1 MKTRFL
7 LQCCFLLLFQMVF
20 SQSKNELT
28 LLKKDSL
35 LCYHLNKK
43 IEEENNH
50 LLWIKDNNQLKTIAS
65 RNLKTNNSTFKNTF
79 LKYYSIALLN
89 DGAFYNYTDQY
100 QKAINCYK
108 KSFAVAQKIN
118 FDEQCA
124 SNLQNIGTAFDYLG
138 KVDSSL
144 VYFKKA
150 LLFAQKS
157 KNKTTIAYV
166 LTDLG
171 HVYNLKGNTT
181 QAIENNLKALKIFEE
196 VNDIEGIERTYLALG
211 RIFDNQQ
218 EYQKAIVYYQKGLKI
233 ATDNQLD
240 NRQSILL
247 NSLANSNFQLKK
259 YSEAKKFA
267 QKSLTISNKNN
278 FETAKAMSLKHL
290 GEIALKEKNL
300 IQAENYLKQS
310 AELFSKLNVKNNL
323 ARVQINLGLIY
334 LFKKNYA
341 QALIEANKGFQIA
354 KISNYPAEKK
364 DAAELLS
371 KIHQHYADYKTAFD
385 YQTLA
390 KNIGDSIF
398 YDENKNIA
406 LKSEFK
412 FETEKKES
420 QIKALSQQKKIAELE
435 NQRQKSIN
443 LFIIIFLVSF
453 LIISFLLFKRYK
465 TNKENELLKI
475 SLEET
480 EKTLLAEKKA
490 AESELKALKS
500 QMNPHFIFNA
510 LNSIQEQFM
519 YGDKVIANEQ
529 MGNFTYLTRQILAV
543 SGKKKIPLSTEVDIL
558 TKYLE
563 LEKMRFDT
571 DFTYSISI
579 DDSIDDEYTELPPML
594 IQPFVENSIK
604 HGLLHKEGNKT
615 VNIYFSLDATEEFLI
630 CTVEDN
636 GIGRKKS
643 EAIKTKNNH
652 NSFSTTAVAKRLQL
666 INNENNNE
674 GLQYIDLE
682 DENGNAQG
690 TKAILKIA
698 LV

>member
-1 MKTRFL
+1 MKERFL
-7 LQCCFLLLFQMVF
+7 FQCCLLFLFQMVL
-20 SQSKNELT
+20 SQSKNETT
-28 LLKKDSL
+28 LLVKDSL
-35 LCYHLNKK
+35 LCYDLNKK

-65 RNLKTNNSTFKNTF
+65 KNLKSNNYTFQKTF
-79 LKYYSIALLN
+79 YKYYSIALLN
-89 DGAFYNYTDQY
+89 EGAFYNYTDQY

-108 KSFAVAQKIN
+108 KSFLVAKKIN

-144 VYFKKA
+144 IYFKKA
-150 LLFAQKS
+150 LRYANQS

-166 LTDLG
+166 LTDIG

-196 VNDIEGIERTYLALG
+196 VNDIEGVERTYLALG
-211 RIFDNQQ
+211 RIFDNQK

-233 ATDNQLD
+233 ATDNQLE

-247 NSLANSNFQLKK
+247 NSLANSNFQLNK

-267 QKSLTISNKNN
+267 LKSLTISNKNN

-290 GEIALKEKNL
+290 GEIALEETNFN
-300 IQAENYLKQS
+300 QAEDYFKQS
-310 AELFSKLNVKNNL
+310 ADLFSKLNVNNNL
-323 ARVQINLGLIY
+323 ARVQINLGKIY
-334 LFKKNYA
+334 LFKKNYK
-341 QALIEANKGFQIA
+341 QALIDAEKGFKIA

-371 KIHQHYADYKTAFD
+371 AIHQHLTNYKAAFD

-412 FETEKKES
+412 YETEKKES

-443 LFIIIFLVSF
+443 LFIIIFLVS
-453 LIISFLLFKRYK
+453 LVVISFLLFKRYK

-490 AESELKALKS
+490 TESELKALKS

-563 LEKMRFDT
+563 LEKMRFDN
-571 DFTYSISI
+571 DFTYSIAI
-579 DDSIDDEYTELPPML
+579 DDTIDDEFTELPPML

-615 VNIYFSLDATEEFLI
+615 VSINFTLDADEEFLI

-652 NSFSTTAVAKRLQL
+652 NSFSTNSVEQRLKMTSNKSEDNL
-666 INNENNNE
+666 
-674 GLQYIDLE
+674 LKYIDLE
-682 DENGNAQG
+682 DENGNPFG
-690 TKAILKIA
+690 TVAILQIY
-698 LV
+698 L

>member
-1 MKTRFL
+1 
-7 LQCCFLLLFQMVF
+7 MVL
-20 SQSKNELT
+20 SQSKNETT
-28 LLKKDSL
+28 LLVKDSL
-35 LCYHLNKK
+35 LCYDLNKK

-65 RNLKTNNSTFKNTF
+65 KNLKSNNYTFQKTF
-79 LKYYSIALLN
+79 YKYYSIALLN
-89 DGAFYNYTDQY
+89 EGAFYNYTDQY

-108 KSFAVAQKIN
+108 KSFLVAKKIK

-144 VYFKKA
+144 IYFKKA
-150 LLFAQKS
+150 LRYANQS

-166 LTDLG
+166 LTDIG
-171 HVYNLKGNTT
+171 YVYNLKGNTT

-211 RIFDNQQ
+211 RVFDNQK
-218 EYQKAIVYYQKGLKI
+218 EYQKAIVYYQKGFKI
-233 ATDNQLD
+233 ATDNQLE

-247 NSLANSNFQLKK
+247 NSLANSNFQLNK

-267 QKSLTISNKNN
+267 RKSLTISNKNN

-290 GEIALKEKNL
+290 GEIALEETNFN
-300 IQAENYLKQS
+300 QAENYLKQS
-310 AELFSKLNVKNNL
+310 AALFNKLNVKNNL
-323 ARVQINLGLIY
+323 ARVQINLGKIY
-334 LFKKNYA
+334 LLKKNYK
-341 QALIEANKGFQIA
+341 QALIEAEKGFKIA

-371 KIHQHYADYKTAFD
+371 TIHQHFTNYKAAFD

-412 FETEKKES
+412 YETEKKES

-443 LFIIIFLVSF
+443 LFIIIFLVS
-453 LIISFLLFKRYK
+453 LVVISFLLFKRYK

-490 AESELKALKS
+490 TESELKALKS

-563 LEKMRFDT
+563 LEKMRFET
-571 DFTYSISI
+571 DFTYIIQI
-579 DDSIDDEYTELPPML
+579 DNSIDDEYTELPPML

-604 HGLLHKEGNKT
+604 HGLLHKKGEKNVKI
-615 VNIYFSLDATEEFLI
+615 NFNFDQKEEFLI
-630 CTVEDN
+630 CTIEDN

-643 EAIKTKNNH
+643 QGIKSNKSH
-652 NSFSTTAVAKRLQL
+652 NSFSTNSVAQRLQL
-666 INNENNNE
+666 INERKTGE
-674 GLQYIDLE
+674 VLMYIDLE
-682 DENGNAQG
+682 DEKGNAIG
-690 TKAILKIA
+690 TRVILKIY
-698 LV
+698 L

>member
-1 MKTRFL
+1 
-7 LQCCFLLLFQMVF
+7 MVF
-20 SQSKNELT
+20 SQSNNEHN

-50 LLWIKDNNQLKTIAS
+50 LIWIKDNNQLKTIAAK
-65 RNLKTNNSTFKNTF
+65 NLKNNNTPFKNTF

-89 DGAFYNYTDQY
+89 EGAFYNYTDKY

-108 KSFAVAQKIN
+108 KSFAIAERIN
-118 FDEQCA
+118 FYEQCA

-138 KVDSSL
+138 KIDSSL
-144 VYFKKA
+144 VYFEKA
-150 LLFAQKS
+150 LHFAQKS

-181 QAIENNLKALKIFEE
+181 LAIENNLKALKIFEE

-211 RIFDNQQ
+211 RIFDNQK
-218 EYQKAIVYYQKGLKI
+218 EYPKAIVYYQKGLKI
-233 ATDNQLD
+233 ATDNQLY

-247 NSLANSNFQLKK
+247 NSLANSNFHLKN
-259 YSEAKKFA
+259 YEEARKFA
-267 QKSLTISNKNN
+267 QKSLSISNKNN

-290 GEIALKEKNL
+290 GEIALKETNL
-300 IQAENYLKQS
+300 NQAENYLKQS

-323 ARVQINLGLIY
+323 ARVQINLGMIY
-334 LFKKNYA
+334 LFKKNYT
-341 QALIEANKGFQIA
+341 QAMIEANKGFQIA
-354 KISNYPAEKK
+354 KSSNYPAEKK

-371 KIHQHYADYKTAFD
+371 KIHQHYGDYKTAFD

-412 FETEKKES
+412 FETEKKEAK
-420 QIKALSQQKKIAELE
+420 IKQLSQAKKITELE
-435 NQRQKSIN
+435 NQRQKN
-443 LFIIIFLVSF
+443 TLYLLIFGIFSV
-453 LIISFLLFKRYK
+453 LITSFLLFKRYK
-465 TNKENELLKI
+465 TNKQNELFKSEI
-475 SLEET
+475 
-480 EKTLLAEKKA
+480 EKSNAEKKA
-490 AESELKALKS
+490 TESELKALKS

-519 YGDKVIANEQ
+519 FGDKIVANEQ
-529 MGNFTYLTRQILAV
+529 MGNFTTLTRQILSV
-543 SGKKKIPLSTEVDIL
+543 SGKKKISLATEIDIL

-563 LEKMRFDT
+563 LEKMRFEN
-571 DFTYSISI
+571 DFSYQINFQE
-579 DDSIDDEYTELPPML
+579 DIDDEYIQLPPML

-604 HGLLHKEGNKT
+604 HGLLHKKGLKQL
-615 VNIYFSLDATEEFLI
+615 NISFNLNNTEDILT
-630 CTVEDN
+630 CTIEDN

-643 EAIKTKNNH
+643 EEIKINNKH
-652 NSFSTTAVAKRLQL
+652 NSFSTESIAQRLQL
-666 INNENNNE
+666 LNNDNENVI
-674 GLQYIDLE
+674 YVDLI
-682 DENGNAQG
+682 DENGNGIG
-690 TKAILKIA
+690 TRVIVKIN
-698 LV
+698 L